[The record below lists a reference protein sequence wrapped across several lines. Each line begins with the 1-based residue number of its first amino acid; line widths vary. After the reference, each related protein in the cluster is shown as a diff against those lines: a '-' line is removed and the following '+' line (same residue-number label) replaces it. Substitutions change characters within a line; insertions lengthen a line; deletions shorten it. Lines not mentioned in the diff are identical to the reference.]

1 MSGSHT
7 TGTTGTTGTSETAG
21 AAETTGTAGA
31 VQATGSAETGVG
43 WWAGNSR
50 ALLGLALPLILTN
63 FAYVALTTVDIVM
76 LGRLGAVEIAAAGL
90 AIALFNQLRTTG
102 TGLVTGVSNLV
113 AEARVRDDRE
123 RVGAL
128 LFAGFFWA
136 TACGVV
142 FCAVLLLIGPLL
154 VLLGQDPEVVRKAG
168 EFLMVLAPGMLPCL
182 WFQNLRHFTTG
193 LRRPGPLLAIT
204 LASVLVTIG
213 LNYVLIY
220 GKFGLP
226 AFGFVGVAI
235 ATVTVFLLSFL
246 AFIAVILRDG
256 VLRPYLT
263 SPDARRWSGDAVR
276 SVWRLGLPISGTY
289 ASEAGFFSVLTLIVG
304 TLGVEALA
312 AQTVLNQIVYI
323 VFMISAGLSHAA
335 SIHISEA
342 AGGNDYAT
350 ARRTGLLG
358 TAWGVIAMLVVA
370 VAYLAI
376 PDPIVSLFISAEHA
390 GNADIIALTVTG
402 LLIAALMQ
410 VFDAVQNIGN
420 GILRGIGDTAGPFR
434 ISLVGYW
441 LIGLPAGYLLGV
453 IADWGVEGVW
463 IGQTIGLAATA
474 AILLVAFLRRVDRLH
489 RAASGAPV
497 PEPESS

>member
-1 MSGSHT
+1 MSTET
-7 TGTTGTTGTSETAG
+7 TSTTESAGTTDRAQTGA
-21 AAETTGTAGA
+21 
-31 VQATGSAETGVG
+31 G
-43 WWAGNSR
+43 WWMRNSR
-50 ALLGLALPLILTN
+50 ALLKLALPLILTN

-113 AEARVRDDRE
+113 AEARVQGDRQ

-136 TACGVV
+136 TVCGVV
-142 FCAVLLLIGPLL
+142 FGAALLLIGPLL
-154 VLLGQDPEVVRKAG
+154 VLLGQDPAVVDKAG

-193 LRRPGPLLAIT
+193 LKRPGPLLAIT
-204 LASVLVTIG
+204 LASVGVTIG

-246 AFIAVILRDG
+246 AFVAVILRDG
-256 VLRPYLT
+256 VLRSYLT
-263 SPDARRWSGDAVR
+263 SPDARRWNGDAVR
-276 SVWRLGLPISGTY
+276 AVWRLGLPISGTY
-289 ASEAGFFSVLTLIVG
+289 ASEAGFFSVLTLVIG
-304 TLGVEALA
+304 SLGVDALA
-312 AQTVLNQIVYI
+312 AQTVLNQIVYV

-342 AGGNDYAT
+342 GGGNDYVT
-350 ARRTGLLG
+350 ARRMGLLG
-358 TAWGVIAMLVVA
+358 TAWGVIATLAVA
-370 VAYLAI
+370 VVYLAI
-376 PDPIVSLFISAEHA
+376 PKPIVSLFLSTEHA
-390 GNADIIALTVTG
+390 GNSDIVALTATG

-453 IADWGVEGVW
+453 SADWGVEGVW

-489 RAASGAPV
+489 RTAAGTPV
-497 PEPESS
+497 PESELS

>member
-1 MSGSHT
+1 MST
-7 TGTTGTTGTSETAG
+7 
-21 AAETTGTAGA
+21 ETTRATDTEETPGPEDPDVTDPAEAGT
-31 VQATGSAETGVG
+31 G
-43 WWAGNSR
+43 WWIKKSR
-50 ALLGLALPLILTN
+50 VLLTLAFPLILTN

-113 AEARVRDDRE
+113 AEARVRGDQE
-123 RVGAL
+123 RIGAL

-136 TACGVV
+136 TVCGAV
-142 FCAVLLLIGPLL
+142 FCAALLLIGPLL
-154 VLLGQDPEVVRKAG
+154 LLLGQDPEVVDKAG
-168 EFLMVLAPGMLPCL
+168 EFLTVLAPGMLPCL

-193 LRRPGPLLAIT
+193 LKRPGPLLAIT
-204 LASVLVTIG
+204 LASVAVTIG

-220 GKFGLP
+220 GKLGLP
-226 AFGFVGVAI
+226 EFGFVGVAI

-246 AFIAVILRDG
+246 AFVAVILRDD

-263 SPDARRWSGDAVR
+263 APEARRWNGDAVR

-289 ASEAGFFSVLTLIVG
+289 ASEAGFFSVLTLVIG
-304 TLGVEALA
+304 SLGVNALA

-323 VFMISAGLSHAA
+323 AFMISAGLSHAA

-342 AGGNDYAT
+342 DGAGDYPT
-350 ARRTGLLG
+350 ARRMGLLG
-358 TAWGVIAMLVVA
+358 VAWGVIAMLLVA
-370 VAYLAI
+370 VVYLVV
-376 PDPIVSLFISAEHA
+376 PDPIVSLFISDEHA
-390 GNADIIALTVTG
+390 GNADIVSLTVTG

-410 VFDAVQNIGN
+410 VFDATQNIGN
-420 GILRGIGDTAGPFR
+420 GILRGVGDTAGPFR

-453 IADWGVEGVW
+453 TADQGVEGVW

-474 AILLVAFLRRVDRLH
+474 AILLVAFLRRVDRLQ
-489 RAASGAPV
+489 RAADAPV

>member
-1 MSGSHT
+1 MT
-7 TGTTGTTGTSETAG
+7 EA
-21 AAETTGTAGA
+21 
-31 VQATGSAETGVG
+31 GVG
-43 WWAGNSR
+43 WWVKNSR
-50 ALLGLALPLILTN
+50 ALLKLAFPLILTN

-113 AEARVRDDRE
+113 AEARVRGDRE
-123 RVGAL
+123 RIGAL

-136 TACGVV
+136 TVCGVA

-154 VLLGQDPEVVRKAG
+154 ILLGQDPKVVDKAG
-168 EFLMVLAPGMLPCL
+168 DFLVVLAPGMLPCL

-193 LRRPGPLLAIT
+193 LKRPGPLLAIT
-204 LASVLVTIG
+204 LASVGVTIG
-213 LNYVLIY
+213 LNYALIY

-226 AFGFVGVAI
+226 EFGFVGVAI

-246 AFIAVILRDG
+246 AFIAVILRDS

-263 SPDARRWSGDAVR
+263 SPDARRWNGDAVR

-289 ASEAGFFSVLTLIVG
+289 ASEAGFFSVLTLIIG
-304 TLGVEALA
+304 SLGVNALA

-342 AGGNDYAT
+342 DGVNDYAT
-350 ARRTGLLG
+350 ARRVGLLG
-358 TAWGVIAMLVVA
+358 AAWGVIATLVIA
-370 VAYLAI
+370 VLYLAI
-376 PDPIVSLFISAEHA
+376 PNPIVSLFISAEHA
-390 GNADIIALTVTG
+390 DNSDIVALTVTG

-410 VFDAVQNIGN
+410 VFDATQNIGN

-453 IADWGVEGVW
+453 TADWGVEGVW

-489 RAASGAPV
+489 RETSGAPV
-497 PEPESS
+497 PQPEPS

>member
-1 MSGSHT
+1 MSTET
-7 TGTTGTTGTSETAG
+7 TDTTPTSRAEATG
-21 AAETTGTAGA
+21 AA
-31 VQATGSAETGVG
+31 
-43 WWAGNSR
+43 WWVGNSR
-50 ALLGLALPLILTN
+50 ALLKLAFPLILTN

-113 AEARVRDDRE
+113 AEARVRDDRV

-136 TACGVV
+136 TVCGVV
-142 FCAVLLLIGPLL
+142 FCVALLQIGPLL
-154 VLLGQDPEVVRKAG
+154 VLLGQDPTVVDRAG

-193 LRRPGPLLAIT
+193 LKRPGPLLAIT
-204 LASVLVTIG
+204 LVSVGVTIG

-246 AFIAVILRDG
+246 AFVAVILRDST
-256 VLRPYLT
+256 VRPYLT
-263 SPDARRWSGDAVR
+263 SLHARRWNGDAVR

-289 ASEAGFFSVLTLIVG
+289 ASEAGFFSVLTLVIG
-304 TLGVEALA
+304 SLGVEALA

-335 SIHISEA
+335 SILISEA
-342 AGGNDYAT
+342 DGRDDYRE
-350 ARRTGLLG
+350 ARGMGLLG
-358 TAWGVIAMLVVA
+358 TAWGVIATLLVA
-370 VAYLAI
+370 VVYLVA
-376 PDPIVSLFISAEHA
+376 PDAIVSLFVSAEHA
-390 GNADIIALTVTG
+390 DNVDIVALTVTG

-410 VFDAVQNIGN
+410 VFDATQNIGN

-441 LIGLPAGYLLGV
+441 LIGLPTGYLLGV
-453 IADWGVEGVW
+453 TAGWGVEGVW
-463 IGQTIGLAATA
+463 TGQTIGLAATA
-474 AILLVAFLRRVDRLH
+474 VLLLVAFLRRVDRLH
-489 RAASGAPV
+489 RETSGAPV
-497 PEPESS
+497 TEPEQS

>member
-1 MSGSHT
+1 MSSTRT
-7 TGTTGTTGTSETAG
+7 TGTTD
-21 AAETTGTAGA
+21 AAEN
-31 VQATGSAETGVG
+31 GVG
-43 WWAGNSR
+43 WWVKNSR
-50 ALLGLALPLILTN
+50 ALLSLAFPLILTN

-113 AEARVRDDRE
+113 AEARVREDRE
-123 RVGAL
+123 RIGAL

-136 TACGVV
+136 TVCGVV

-154 VLLGQDPEVVRKAG
+154 ILLGQDPKVVDKAG
-168 EFLMVLAPGMLPCL
+168 DFLTVLAPGMLPCL

-193 LRRPGPLLAIT
+193 LKRPGPLLAIT
-204 LASVLVTIG
+204 LASVGVTIG

-226 AFGFVGVAI
+226 EFGFVGVAI

-246 AFIAVILRDG
+246 AFVAVILRDR
-256 VLRPYLT
+256 VLRPYLVA
-263 SPDARRWSGDAVR
+263 PDARRWNGDAVR

-289 ASEAGFFSVLTLIVG
+289 ASEAGFFSVLTLIIG
-304 TLGVEALA
+304 SLGVNALA

-342 AGGNDYAT
+342 DGVNDYAA

-358 TAWGVIAMLVVA
+358 TAWGVIATLVIA
-370 VAYLAI
+370 VLYLAI
-376 PDPIVSLFISAEHA
+376 PNPIVSLFISAEHA
-390 GNADIIALTVTG
+390 DNADIVALTVTG

-410 VFDAVQNIGN
+410 VFDATQNIGN

-453 IADWGVEGVW
+453 SADFGVEGVW

-474 AILLVAFLRRVDRLH
+474 TILLVAFLRRVDRLH

-497 PEPESS
+497 TEPESP

>member
-1 MSGSHT
+1 MSTETTDTTPASGAQT
-7 TGTTGTTGTSETAG
+7 TG
-21 AAETTGTAGA
+21 AA
-31 VQATGSAETGVG
+31 
-43 WWAGNSR
+43 WWVRNSS
-50 ALLGLALPLILTN
+50 ALLKLAFPLILTN

-113 AEARVRDDRE
+113 AEARVRDDRK

-136 TACGVV
+136 TVCGVV
-142 FCAVLLLIGPLL
+142 FCVALMLIGPLL
-154 VLLGQDPEVVRKAG
+154 VLLGQDPTVVDKAG

-193 LRRPGPLLAIT
+193 LKQPGPLLAIT
-204 LASVLVTIG
+204 LASVGATIA
-213 LNYVLIY
+213 LNYVLVY

-246 AFIAVILRDG
+246 AFVAVILRDRS
-256 VLRPYLT
+256 LRPYLT
-263 SPDARRWSGDAVR
+263 SPHARRWNGEAVR

-289 ASEAGFFSVLTLIVG
+289 ASEAGFFSVLTLVIG
-304 TLGVEALA
+304 SLGVEALA

-323 VFMISAGLSHAA
+323 VFMVSAGLSHAA
-335 SIHISEA
+335 SILISEA
-342 AGGNDYAT
+342 DGRDDYRE

-358 TAWGVIAMLVVA
+358 TAWGMIATLLVA
-370 VAYLAI
+370 VVYVLA
-376 PDPIVSLFISAEHA
+376 PDAVVSLFLSAEHA
-390 GNADIIALTVTG
+390 GDTDIIALTATG

-410 VFDAVQNIGN
+410 VFDATQNIGN

-453 IADWGVEGVW
+453 TAGWGVEGVW
-463 IGQTIGLAATA
+463 TGQTIGLAATA
-474 AILLVAFLRRVDRLH
+474 ALLLAAFLRRVDRLH
-489 RAASGAPV
+489 RETSGAPV
-497 PEPESS
+497 PEPEPS

>member
-1 MSGSHT
+1 MSTESTDT
-7 TGTTGTTGTSETAG
+7 TRATDTTRSEKAG
-21 AAETTGTAGA
+21 A
-31 VQATGSAETGVG
+31 G
-43 WWAGNSR
+43 WWIGHSR
-50 ALLGLALPLILTN
+50 ALLKLSLPLILTN

-76 LGRLGAVEIAAAGL
+76 LGRLGALEIAASGL

-113 AEARVRDDRE
+113 AEARVRDDKARI
-123 RVGAL
+123 GAL

-136 TACGVV
+136 TVCGVV

-154 VLLGQDPEVVRKAG
+154 VLLGQDPKVVDKAG

-193 LRRPGPLLAIT
+193 LKRPGPLLAIT
-204 LASVLVTIG
+204 LASVAVTIG

-226 AFGFVGVAI
+226 AFGFVGVAM

-246 AFIAVILRDG
+246 AFFAVILRDS
-256 VLRPYLT
+256 VLRPYLI
-263 SPDARRWSGDAVR
+263 SLHAWRWNGDAVR

-289 ASEAGFFSVLTLIVG
+289 ASEAGFFSVLTLVIG
-304 TLGVEALA
+304 SLGVEALA

-323 VFMISAGLSHAA
+323 VFMVSAGLSHAA

-342 AGGNDYAT
+342 DGGNDYRT
-350 ARRTGLLG
+350 ARRMGILA
-358 TAWGVIAMLVVA
+358 TAWGVIATLVVA
-370 VAYLAI
+370 AVYLVV
-376 PDPIVSLFISAEHA
+376 PNQIVSLFISAEHA
-390 GNADIIALTVTG
+390 DNADIIALTVTG

-410 VFDAVQNIGN
+410 VFDAIQNIGN

-441 LIGLPAGYLLGV
+441 LIGLPAGYLLG
-453 IADWGVEGVW
+453 ITADWGVEGVW
-463 IGQTIGLAATA
+463 TGQTIGLATTA
-474 AILLVAFLRRVDRLH
+474 AILLGAFLRRVDRLH
-489 RAASGAPV
+489 RETSGAPL

>member
-1 MSGSHT
+1 MST
-7 TGTTGTTGTSETAG
+7 TDTPSTTDTARTGAD
-21 AAETTGTAGA
+21 
-31 VQATGSAETGVG
+31 
-43 WWAGNSR
+43 WWAKNSR
-50 ALLGLALPLILTN
+50 VLLELALPLILTN

-76 LGRLGAVEIAAAGL
+76 LGRLGALEIAAAGL

-113 AEARVRDDRE
+113 AEAQVQGDRQ

-136 TACGVV
+136 TVCGVV
-142 FCAVLLLIGPLL
+142 FCAALWLIGPLL
-154 VLLGQDPEVVRKAG
+154 VLLGQDPAVVDKAG

-193 LRRPGPLLAIT
+193 LKRPGPLLAIT
-204 LASVLVTIG
+204 LSSIGATIG
-213 LNYVLIY
+213 LNYTLIY

-226 AFGFVGVAI
+226 AFGFVGVAM
-235 ATVTVFLLSFL
+235 ATVTVFGLSFL

-256 VLRPYLT
+256 ALRPYLT
-263 SPDARRWSGDAVR
+263 SPDARRWDGDAVR

-289 ASEAGFFSVLTLIVG
+289 ASEAGFFSVLTLVIG
-304 TLGVEALA
+304 SLGIDALA

-342 AGGNDYAT
+342 SGRSDYPT
-350 ARRTGLLG
+350 ARRMGLLG
-358 TAWGVIAMLVVA
+358 TAWGVIATLLIA
-370 VAYLAI
+370 VLYLAI
-376 PDPIVSLFISAEHA
+376 PNTIVSLFISAEHA
-390 GNADIIALTVTG
+390 GNADIVALTVTG

-453 IADWGVEGVW
+453 SAGWDVEGVW

-474 AILLVAFLRRVDRLH
+474 AILIAAFLRRVGRLYQ
-489 RAASGAPV
+489 AASSAPV
-497 PEPESS
+497 PNSESS